1 MLELALQQMKEIAD
15 SELLELTKQ
24 SSYPAFNE
32 LYQRYWKYIYTIA
45 YKKLGDKDDAADLTQ
60 NVFMEFYHKRE
71 NLVIHIPIKNYLRTA
86 MLYKLSNYFR
96 TKGFQEKHYLNFQQF
111 IQQAQDSDSSFD
123 LLTTKENEL
132 EFEEM
137 VELIYRTID
146 EMPDKMKEIFL
157 MSRSEQYSIVEIAD
171 KLGLSPQTIKNQI
184 SKAFTRIRE
193 AAAQNNLNVT
203 QVVILIWL
211 TQA

>member
-1 MLELALQQMKEIAD
+1 MKEIAD

-45 YKKLGDKDDAADLTQ
+45 FKKLGDKDDAADLTQ

-71 NLVIHIPIKNYLRTA
+71 GLVINIPVKNYLRTA
-86 MLYKLSNYFR
+86 ILFKLSNYFR
-96 TKGFQEKHYLNFQQF
+96 AKGFQEKHYLNFRQFFQQS
-111 IQQAQDSDSSFD
+111 QNSDSSFD
-123 LLTTKENEL
+123 ILTTRENEL

-146 EMPDKMKEIFL
+146 EMPEKMKEIFL
-157 MSRSEQYSIVEIAD
+157 MSRSEQHSIAD
-171 KLGLSPQTIKNQI
+171 IAEKLGLSPQTIKNQI
-184 SKAFTRIRE
+184 SKAFVRIRE
-193 AAAQNNLNVT
+193 AAAKTNLT
-203 QVVILIWL
+203 ASQVVILIWL
-211 TQA
+211 TQP

>member
-1 MLELALQQMKEIAD
+1 MKEIAD

-24 SSYPAFNE
+24 SSYSAFNE

-71 NLVIHIPIKNYLRTA
+71 SLVIHLPIKNYLRTA

-111 IQQAQDSDSSFD
+111 LQQAQNSDNSFDSFD
-123 LLTTKENEL
+123 LKENEL
-132 EFEEM
+132 KFEEM

-157 MSRSEQYSIVEIAD
+157 MSRSEQYSITEMAE

-193 AAAQNNLNVT
+193 AAAQTNFSVS
-203 QVVILIWL
+203 QVMILVWL

>member
-1 MLELALQQMKEIAD
+1 MKEIAD

-60 NVFMEFYHKRE
+60 NVFMEFYDKRE
-71 NLVIHIPIKNYLRTA
+71 QLNIRIPLKNYLRTA
-86 MLYKLSNYFR
+86 ILYKLSNYFR
-96 TKGFQEKHYLNFQQF
+96 TKGFQEKHYLSFQKF
-111 IQQAQDSDSSFD
+111 LQQSQDSDRSFD
-123 LLTTKENEL
+123 SLTSRENEL

-157 MSRSEQYSIVEIAD
+157 MSRSEQYSIIEMAE

-184 SKAFTRIRE
+184 SKAFSRIRE
-193 AAAQNNLNVT
+193 AAAQTNLTAT
-203 QVVILIWL
+203 QIMILIWL
-211 TQA
+211 TQP

>member
-1 MLELALQQMKEIAD
+1 MKEIAD

-45 YKKLGDKDDAADLTQ
+45 FKKLGDKDDAADLTQ

-71 NLVIHIPIKNYLRTA
+71 SLVINIPIKNYLRTA
-86 MLYKLSNYFR
+86 ILFKLSNYFR

-111 IQQAQDSDSSFD
+111 FQQSQNSDSSFD
-123 LLTTKENEL
+123 ILTARENEL

-146 EMPDKMKEIFL
+146 EMPEKMKEIFL
-157 MSRSEQYSIVEIAD
+157 MSRSEQHSIAD
-171 KLGLSPQTIKNQI
+171 IAEKLGLSPQTIKNQI
-184 SKAFTRIRE
+184 SKAFARIRG
-193 AAAQNNLNVT
+193 AAAKTNLTVT
-203 QVVILIWL
+203 QVVILVWL
-211 TQA
+211 TQP

>member
-1 MLELALQQMKEIAD
+1 MKEIAD
-15 SELLELTKQ
+15 GELLELTKQ

-32 LYQRYWKYIYTIA
+32 LYQRYWKYLYTIA
-45 YKKLGDKDDAADLTQ
+45 FRKLGDKDDAADLTQ

-71 NLVIHIPIKNYLRTA
+71 SLAIKIPLKNYLRTA

-96 TKGFQEKHYLNFQQF
+96 TKGFQEKHFLNFQHFLEQS
-111 IQQAQDSDSSFD
+111 QNADRSFD
-123 LLTTKENEL
+123 LLTTKESEL

-137 VELIYRTID
+137 VELIYKTID

-157 MSRSEQYSIVEIAD
+157 MSRSEQYSIIEIAE

-184 SKAFTRIRE
+184 SKAFSRIRE
-193 AAAQNNLNVT
+193 AATQTNLTTT
-203 QVVILIWL
+203 QIMILIWL
-211 TQA
+211 THS